1 MTGRPLLLAASVASL
16 NAALLASASA
26 ETCVTGVNPTFA
38 NAVND
43 VSGQPGGTVVTSV
56 TPTFTSAVTGVTTTQ
71 NSFLTSTG
79 INQIPGTAV
88 TSVTPATGN
97 AIAFGSLPTGTVTG
111 IIPTPGLP
119 TPTPTFYAPAFATNF
134 PGLPGNTNTLP
145 PAPVIGVSNIFTSGA
160 VTGFALNASGS
171 TTAPNNASIN
181 FTTNAGNA
189 G

>member
-1 MTGRPLLLAASVASL
+1 
-16 NAALLASASA
+16 
-26 ETCVTGVNPTFA
+26 PTFA

-119 TPTPTFYAPAFATNF
+119 TPTPTFYAPAFATNL
-134 PGLPGNTNTLP
+134 PGLPGNTTNLP
-145 PAPVIGVSNIFTSGA
+145 PPPDLRDSHITTTGAFAPPPLHATRS
-160 VTGFALNASGS
+160 
-171 TTAPNNASIN
+171 
-181 FTTNAGNA
+181 
-189 G
+189 